1 MSFGAK
7 KTFGQHFLTDTRV
20 VKRMVEAAHIQKGER
35 VVEIGPGKGI
45 LTRELVAAQ
54 AQVTAIELDRD
65 MVFFLKE
72 TFGQSISLI
81 EADALSVPLPPQPYK
96 VVANIPYNITSPLL
110 SRYLAAE
117 NKPSRLILLLQKE
130 VVDRLTAKPPSM
142 SLLSVMCQLYA
153 HCERLFS
160 VSAESF
166 SPKPRVDSAVIQL
179 DTHMLV
185 NNPERII
192 FLAKIGFSSRRKQ
205 LQKNLTSCGRWNP
218 EQIAQSMTQ
227 LKYPLGMRA
236 QNMTVE
242 DWIHLASLLYNSELC
257 GTTGM

>member
-54 AQVTAIELDRD
+54 AHVTAIELDRD

-142 SLLSVMCQLYA
+142 S
-153 HCERLFS
+153 LFS